1 MSTSYKKERNKS
13 YYSNCFI
20 PKNDLCIQY
29 KIVEIKENT
38 NDIGHYYFAVLKR
51 KKKTCALF
59 ILYFCFLTFRQIL
72 SHKLVIRT
80 RCQAF
85 ECLQISVAYKG

>member
-1 MSTSYKKERNKS
+1 MLLSINLSTNLMSTSYKKERNKS

-38 NDIGHYYFAVLKR
+38 NDIGHYYFDVLKR
-51 KKKTCALF
+51 KKKNMCIVHFIFLF
-59 ILYFCFLTFRQIL
+59 FNIPPIP
-72 SHKLVIRT
+72 VP
-80 RCQAF
+80 
-85 ECLQISVAYKG
+85 